1 MIPTPIALNGAPGS
15 PYTRKMVALLRYRRI
30 PYRFM
35 QFGMGGAPD
44 MPKPKVQLLPTFYLP
59 NERGELEAVVD
70 SSPLIRRLE
79 REFEGR
85 SVLPPHPV
93 VGFLDYLLEDYADEW
108 LTKAMFHYRWHYAAD
123 ADKAGDIL
131 PRWSR
136 IAASDDEMAEMKKF
150 IMDRQ
155 ISRLYVVGSNEITA
169 PVIEASYER
178 FLDLFNAHLKA
189 HPFLMGGRP
198 GASDFA
204 AFGQL
209 TALTH
214 FDPTPM
220 ALTMRK
226 APRVYA
232 WVEVS
237 EDLSGLEPKESD
249 WLDPAN
255 IPPTIVA
262 LLKEIGRVYAPAL
275 LANAAAIAKGSDTF
289 ATEIDGKPWKQQT
302 FPYQAKC
309 LQWIRN
315 AYADLSSADRAHVDE
330 LLSGTGCERLVART
344 AAS

>member
-30 PYRFM
+30 PYKLT
-35 QFGMGGAPD
+35 QYGMGGAPG
-44 MPKPKVQLLPTFYLP
+44 MPKPKVQLLPTFFLP
-59 NERGELEAVVD
+59 NAQGELEAVVD
-70 SSPLIRRLE
+70 STPIIRRLE
-79 REFEGR
+79 RAFEDR

-93 VGFLDYLLEDYADEW
+93 TGFIDYLLEDYADEW

-123 ADKAGDIL
+123 ADKAGEIL

-136 IAASDDEMAEMKKF
+136 IAASDEEMAQMKKF

-155 ISRLYVVGSNEITA
+155 ISRLYVVGSNDLTA

-178 FLDLFNAHLKA
+178 FLDLFDAHLKQY
-189 HPFLMGGRP
+189 PFLMGNRP

-220 ALTMRK
+220 AVTLKRS
-226 APRVYA
+226 PRVYA
-232 WVEVS
+232 WVEIG

-249 WLDPAN
+249 WLDAASIPATM
-255 IPPTIVA
+255 IA
-262 LLKEIGRVYAPAL
+262 LLKEVGRVYAPAL
-275 LANAAAIAKGSDTF
+275 LANAAAIAKGAETF
-289 ATEIDGKPWKQQT
+289 ETEIDGKPWKQQT

-315 AYADLSSADRAHVDE
+315 EYADLGHKDRASVDKI
-330 LLSGTGCERLVART
+330 LSGTGLSVLFQK
-344 AAS
+344 

>member
-1 MIPTPIALNGAPGS
+1 MLS
-15 PYTRKMVALLRYRRI
+15 LLRYRRI
-30 PYRFM
+30 PYKLL
-35 QFGMGGAPD
+35 QYGMGGPTGL
-44 MPKPKVQLLPTFYLP
+44 PKPKVQLLPTFYLP

-79 REFEGR
+79 REFEDR

-93 VGFLDYLLEDYADEW
+93 TAFVDFMLEDYADEW

-136 IAASDDEMAEMKKF
+136 IAASDEEMAQMKKF

-155 ISRLYVVGSNEITA
+155 ISRLYVVGSNDTTT

-178 FLDLFNAHLKA
+178 FLDLFNAHLKH
-189 HPFLMGGRP
+189 HPFLMGNRP
-198 GASDFA
+198 GASDFGV
-204 AFGQL
+204 FGQL

-220 ALTMRK
+220 ALTMAK
-226 APRVYA
+226 APRIYA
-232 WVEVS
+232 WVEVT
-237 EDLSGLEPKESD
+237 EDLSGLEPKDGD

-255 IPPTIVA
+255 IPATIVA
-262 LLKEIGRVYAPAL
+262 LLKEFGRVYVPAL
-275 LANAAAIAKGSDTF
+275 LANAAAIAKGADTF
-289 ATEIDGKPWKQQT
+289 ETEIDGKPWKQQT

-309 LQWIRN
+309 LQWLRN
-315 AYADLSSADRAHVDE
+315 AYADLGAADGATVDKV
-330 LLSGTGCERLVART
+330 LAGTGCAVLFRK
-344 AAS
+344 